1 MENTK
6 DKATDLQIDKLLR
19 KHLKDNTQHV
29 ECEGFDPDLAAA
41 YAEKTLSTTILE
53 NYQNHLIAC
62 QNCRQM
68 TTEYLLMFGEEVTTK
83 DPEQVVFANEIVKKE
98 VKKPSTSGW
107 ASLREWLFA
116 PQIRWVMAALVIVC
130 TMVWIVYDRSINTNT
145 VAENNNIKNEKKTT
159 PENINDPKVVDPKPE
174 DNTTLPN
181 NELATDNKKDIVT
194 TPEKNKDS
202 KDNTQNVTP
211 EDKVEN
217 KEEFANKNA
226 PTVKLPDLK
235 QEGTI
240 PDLAENKKNTPIN
253 IIDPLQ
259 APPPPP
265 PPANNDIAQN
275 TEKNTGN
282 ATTNNNPR
290 STKGEKLGI
299 GLASDI
305 EEQKNIAGKKF
316 ILKNGVWTDKEYLS
330 RGAKNLKKVELKNG
344 SEEYK
349 KVLRENASL
358 KPYFGIGKSVI
369 VLYNDTLYLIK

>member
-6 DKATDLQIDKLLR
+6 DKATDLQIDNLLR
-19 KHLKDNTQHV
+19 KHLKDNPQNV
-29 ECEGFDPDLAAA
+29 ECEGFDPDLASA
-41 YAEKTLSTTILE
+41 YAEKTLSTAILE

-68 TTEYLLMFGEEVTTK
+68 TTQYLLMFGEEVAIK

-130 TMVWIVYDRSINTNT
+130 TMVWVVYDRNVNTNT
-145 VAENNNIKNEKKTT
+145 VAENNNIKNGQKTT
-159 PENINDPKVVDPKPE
+159 PENINDPKVNDPKLE
-174 DNTTLPN
+174 DKTTLPN
-181 NELATDNKKDIVT
+181 NVLATDNKKDLVT
-194 TPEKNKDS
+194 APEKNKDS
-202 KDNTQNVTP
+202 KDNTQDITP
-211 EDKVEN
+211 ENKVEN

-240 PDLAENKKNTPIN
+240 PDLAENNKNTPIN
-253 IIDPLQ
+253 ITDPLQ
-259 APPPPP
+259 VPPPP
-265 PPANNDIAQN
+265 PPANSDIAQN

-282 ATTNNNPR
+282 VTTNNNPR

-316 ILKNGVWTDKEYLS
+316 VLKNGVWTDKEYLS